1 MAIRFEGSISDLRR
15 PSATGRGTVA
25 PAAFKL
31 MVAQKCTLKPRRL
44 RRIASLGLLLLTC
57 LPLAARDKS
66 GIDYGAGL
74 IINIPLPENEV
85 SAVVREAAQN
95 GIIRG
100 TKEYNKDEYIQGA
113 EEAPSTNAFTAWTDA
128 GKVFYKVR
136 KQALDPRNF
145 KDSSDLGTL
154 AVRYV
159 VQPEG
164 ASNTV
169 LRIDAIFVE
178 DFRHTV
184 HLSNG
189 SVEGSEY
196 KNIQDHLDAIELMK
210 KQAAEA
216 EADRRD
222 RLAKKKFEDEQ
233 HSTENASKE
242 SFAGDANTAGTTSE
256 TVAAPLPTIADLNK
270 NDSTSVAGPR
280 PGESLQDY
288 ASDLRR
294 QLERRVKF
302 PGAPLKS
309 APFRSANTMK
319 SLPSGAE
326 VLVVISTQYWF
337 GVETRD
343 GQHGW
348 IPREQLEELP

>member
-1 MAIRFEGSISDLRR
+1 MAERFRWIGAL
-15 PSATGRGTVA
+15 V
-25 PAAFKL
+25 
-31 MVAQKCTLKPRRL
+31 
-44 RRIASLGLLLLTC
+44 LLLLAS
-57 LPLAARDKS
+57 LALAARDKS

-74 IINIPLPENEV
+74 IVNIPLPENEV
-85 SAVVREAAQN
+85 TAVVREVTQN

-100 TKEYNKDEYIQGA
+100 TKEYSKDEYVKGA
-113 EEAPSTNAFTAWTDA
+113 EQADSASVFPQWTDP

-136 KQALDPRNF
+136 KQALDPLNF
-145 KDSSDLGTL
+145 KDSNDLGTL

-164 ASNTV
+164 PTNTV

-196 KNIQDHLDAIELMK
+196 KNIQDHLDALELMK

-216 EADRRD
+216 EAQRQEQ
-222 RLAKKKFEDEQ
+222 LARKKFDGEQ
-233 HSTENASKE
+233 SSTESAPEESLAGAARGAST
-242 SFAGDANTAGTTSE
+242 TAKPVT
-256 TVAAPLPTIADLNK
+256 APLPTIADLNK
-270 NDSTSVAGPR
+270 NDATPALGPR

-288 ASDLRR
+288 AADLRR

-319 SLPSGAE
+319 SLPRGTE

-348 IPREQLEELP
+348 LPREQLEELP

>member
-1 MAIRFEGSISDLRR
+1 MTAIRFEGSNSDLHR
-15 PSATGRGTVA
+15 PSGAELGTL
-25 PAAFKL
+25 AAAVFKP
-31 MVAQKCTLKPRRL
+31 MTAQNRRFRPDRL
-44 RRIASLGLLLLTC
+44 CRIAALALLFLAC
-57 LPLAARDKS
+57 LPLVARDRS
-66 GIDYGAGL
+66 GVDYGAGL
-74 IINIPLPENEV
+74 IVNIPLPESEV
-85 SAVVREAAQN
+85 TAVVREAAQN

-100 TKEYNKDEYIQGA
+100 TKEYNKDEYIKGA
-113 EEAPSTNAFTAWTDA
+113 EEAASTSAFPAWTDG

-145 KDSSDLGTL
+145 KDGGDVGAL

-164 ASNTV
+164 VTNTV

-178 DFRHTV
+178 EFRHTA

-196 KNIQDHLDAIELMK
+196 KNIQDHLDALELMK

-216 EADRRD
+216 EAERRAQ
-222 RLAKKKFEDEQ
+222 LAKKKFESDEN
-233 HSTENASKE
+233 SSESGPADTLASGANAARISAA
-242 SFAGDANTAGTTSE
+242 SMPTSPS
-256 TVAAPLPTIADLNK
+256 VADLAK
-270 NDSTSVAGPR
+270 ADAPPAVGPR

-288 ASDLRR
+288 AADLRR
-294 QLERRVKF
+294 QVERRVKY

-309 APFRSANTMK
+309 APFRSASTMEH
-319 SLPSGAE
+319 LPSGSD
-326 VLVVISTQYWF
+326 VLVVISTTYWL
-337 GVETRD
+337 GVETHD

-348 IPREQLEELP
+348 VAREQLEELP